1 MRPCAVLLLGLG
13 LGLIMTACSSP
24 IQRRPVGPMV
34 STESGAAAVFAPLV
48 LEEQTPAMLA
58 RKDASLSGGGG
69 WGTPHDVLDGE
80 RLDLRTSRRARMS
93 TDSATYIYYPREP
106 RREW

>member
-1 MRPCAVLLLGLG
+1 M
-13 LGLIMTACSSP
+13 
-24 IQRRPVGPMV
+24 GPMV

-58 RKDASLSGGGG
+58 RKDASLSGGAG
-69 WGTPHDVLDGE
+69 WEAAEYPLEGE
-80 RLDLRTSRRARMS
+80 RLDLRTSRQARMS
-93 TDSATYIYYPREP
+93 TDSATYIYYTREP

>member
-1 MRPCAVLLLGLG
+1 MRLCAVLLLGLG
-13 LGLIMTACSSP
+13 LGLIVTGCSSP

-34 STESGAAAVFAPLV
+34 STQSGAAAVFAPLV
-48 LEEQTPAMLA
+48 LEDQPPAMLA
-58 RKDASLSGGGG
+58 RKDSSLSGGGG
-69 WGTPHDVLDGE
+69 WGAPEYMLEGE

>member
-1 MRPCAVLLLGLG
+1 MRLCAVLVLGLG
-13 LGLIMTACSSP
+13 VGSIVTGCSSP
-24 IQRRPVGPMV
+24 IQRRPMGPMV
-34 STESGAAAVFAPLV
+34 STDSGAAAVFAPLV

-58 RKDASLSGGGG
+58 RKDASLRGGG
-69 WGTPHDVLDGE
+69 WETAEYPLAGE